1 MNFLAVFLI
10 IILVIITVKT
20 YKSIV
25 ATGAAIAVMF
35 ALTTAA
41 PLYGLH
47 QYSLDPSWSL
57 IGTSITSSVYLH
69 FIAFWYITDI
79 CCSAVVIKSY
89 RNYKKINGH
98 S

>member
-1 MNFLAVFLI
+1 MNFLAVLLI
-10 IILVIITVKT
+10 IILVTITVKT
-20 YKSIV
+20 YKTV
-25 ATGAAIAVMF
+25 AATGIAIAVMF

-41 PLYGLH
+41 LLYGLNR
-47 QYSLDPSWSL
+47 YEIDPSWSL
-57 IGTSITSSVYLH
+57 FGTSITSSIYLH

-89 RNYKKINGH
+89 FDYRRINER